1 MADEIKRKRV
11 TLHPLKKDGTLDLYT
26 NLYPKCLN
34 TGIVD
39 ENGNEV
45 KVLTTEGGETFDQ
58 AIARLQDEIDEK
70 GDVTS
75 EELAQAVANKAEIT
89 LIELNDL
96 MSEETIASMGGFL
109 IGWTELTYNIWYF
122 NKEIDLS
129 ELKDETFIG
138 FHYVLHG
145 DDESIISDTLLL
157 FTKEYCTNDE
167 PVFVLNR
174 LSPTINVSH
183 LSLTLAS
190 NGIIGLQQLHT
201 DAASHWGNITGNI
214 QEQSDLQ
221 AALNNKQD
229 TIADLDTIR
238 SGAAA
243 GAAAVSQDDFN
254 NAIDEIDN
262 HITVIAENQLPCWN
276 LSFSL
281 KSSSY
286 QTNVPQPDDE
296 PWMRSEDTYDNQPI
310 ILSINGGAP
319 EFCFISKT
327 IEGDHNDHI
336 YITLYNSRWY
346 IEMTYIPSEV
356 QFEWTLDL
364 SGYFGNKIIRDD
376 FYPAIRFIDNEW
388 NDDNVIM
395 PSWVQ
400 DIDTRMRMLTRIEV
414 PAILYTD
421 DNNVGEPVTIYAIPD
436 VNTDDQVVV
445 HIRSSEGDYKL
456 TYQYHEDEEG
466 E

>member
-201 DAASHWGNITGNI
+201 DAAPHWGNITGNI

>member
-26 NLYPKCLN
+26 NLYPKCLD

-45 KVLTTEGGETFDQ
+45 KVLTTEGSETFDQ
-58 AIARLQDEIDEK
+58 AIARLQSEIDEK
-70 GDVTS
+70 GDVT
-75 EELAQAVANKAEIT
+75 EEKLQEV
-89 LIELNDL
+89 
-96 MSEETIASMGGFL
+96 IAHV
-109 IGWTELTYNIWYF
+109 E
-122 NKEIDLS
+122 
-129 ELKDETFIG
+129 
-138 FHYVLHG
+138 
-145 DDESIISDTLLL
+145 DDIS
-157 FTKEYCTNDE
+157 
-167 PVFVLNR
+167 
-174 LSPTINVSH
+174 
-183 LSLTLAS
+183 
-190 NGIIGLQQLHT
+190 G
-201 DAASHWGNITGNI
+201 
-214 QEQSDLQ
+214 
-221 AALNNKQD
+221 KQD
-229 TIADLDTIR
+229 TIDDLEAIR

-286 QTNVPQPDDE
+286 QTDVPQPDDNE
-296 PWMRSEDTYDNQPI
+296 PWMHSEDTYDNQPI
-310 ILSINGGAP
+310 ILSINGGTP

-327 IEGDHNDHI
+327 IEGDHNDNI
-336 YITLYNSRWY
+336 YIRLYNSRWY

-356 QFEWTLDL
+356 QFDWTLDL
-364 SGYFGNKIIRDD
+364 SCYFGNKTIRDD
-376 FYPAIRFIDNEW
+376 FYPAIRFINNELD
-388 NDDNVIM
+388 DDNVIM

-400 DIDTRMRMLTRIEV
+400 DIDIRMRTLTRIEV
-414 PAILYTD
+414 PAILYK
-421 DNNVGEPVTIYAIPD
+421 DNENDIGEPVTIYAIPD
-436 VNTDDQVVV
+436 INDNNQVIV
-445 HIRSSEGDYKL
+445 HIHSSEGDYKL

>member
-138 FHYVLHG
+138 FHYLLHG

-201 DAASHWGNITGNI
+201 DAAPHWGNITGNI

-221 AALNNKQD
+221 AALNNKQG

-243 GAAAVSQDDFN
+243 GAVAVSQDDFN
-254 NAIDEIDN
+254 NAINEIDDT
-262 HITVIAENQLPCWN
+262 ITTIIDNQLPYWN

-281 KSSSY
+281 RKDD
-286 QTNVPQPDDE
+286 VPQPDSIE
-296 PWMRSEDTYDNQPI
+296 PWMSSPDTYDQQVVL
-310 ILSINGGAP
+310 LSINDSMP
-319 EFCFISKT
+319 EICAVNKEVNGRNI
-327 IEGDHNDHI
+327 HI
-336 YITLYNSRWY
+336 LLGNNKWMIK
-346 IEMTYIPSEV
+346 MTYVPKEDGFDWS
-356 QFEWTLDL
+356 LNL
-364 SGYFGNKIIRDD
+364 SSYFGNKNKHNE
-376 FYPAIRFIDNEW
+376 FYPGIYLIDNKL
-388 NDDNVIM
+388 DYDNVIM

-400 DIDTRMRMLTRIEV
+400 DIDARMQALTHVEV
-414 PAILYTD
+414 SAVLYTD
-421 DNNVGEPVTIYAIPD
+421 DENDIGEPVTIYAIPD
-436 VNTDDQVVV
+436 INNDNLVIV

>member
-1 MADEIKRKRV
+1 MADVIRKRV
-11 TLHPLKKDGTLDLYT
+11 TLHPLKKNGQMDL
-26 NLYPKCLN
+26 NVSLYPKCF
-34 TGIVD
+34 VD
-39 ENGNEV
+39 GVVDRNGNPVNVVTSNSSELNIDEKFAEV
-45 KVLTTEGGETFDQ
+45 
-58 AIARLQDEIDEK
+58 QDEIDAK

-96 MSEETIASMGGFL
+96 MSEETIASMGAFL

-138 FHYVLHG
+138 FHYLLHG

-190 NGIIGLQQLHT
+190 NGIIGLQQLNT
-201 DAASHWGNITGNI
+201 DAAPHWGNITGNI

-221 AALNNKQD
+221 AVLNNKQD
-229 TIADLDTIR
+229 VIADLDKIR
-238 SGAAA
+238 IGAAA

-254 NAIDEIDN
+254 NTIDEIDN
-262 HITVIAENQLPCWN
+262 HIAVIAENQLPCWN

-286 QTNVPQPDDE
+286 QTDVPQPDDNE

-319 EFCFISKT
+319 EFYFISKSV
-327 IEGDHNDHI
+327 EGDHNDHI
-336 YITLYNSRWY
+336 HITLYNSQRY
-346 IEMTYIPSEV
+346 IKMTYVPSEV
-356 QFEWTLDL
+356 QFDWTLDL
-364 SGYFGNKIIRDD
+364 SGYFGNKLINDD
-376 FYPAIRFIDNEW
+376 FYPAIPE
-388 NDDNVIM
+388 
-395 PSWVQ
+395 
-400 DIDTRMRMLTRIEV
+400 
-414 PAILYTD
+414 
-421 DNNVGEPVTIYAIPD
+421 
-436 VNTDDQVVV
+436 
-445 HIRSSEGDYKL
+445 
-456 TYQYHEDEEG
+456 
-466 E
+466 